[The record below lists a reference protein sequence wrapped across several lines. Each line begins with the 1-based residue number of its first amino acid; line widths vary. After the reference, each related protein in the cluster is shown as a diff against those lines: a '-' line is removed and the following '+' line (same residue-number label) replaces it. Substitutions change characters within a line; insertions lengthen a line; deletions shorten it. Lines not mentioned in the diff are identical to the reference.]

1 MLILRFSNLISLY
14 KNQRKLSLKLEK
26 SMILTDPILRSL
38 FKDRAQIDI
47 YRKFEKYAI
56 WNHEKSKI
64 SILELVNIVDVGSL
78 PDAIMLF

>member
-38 FKDRAQIDI
+38 FKIKKIDSDRKKIVPSTMSVAA
-47 YRKFEKYAI
+47 KHLFSGS
-56 WNHEKSKI
+56 SKH
-64 SILELVNIVDVGSL
+64 VFMQKIVYGL
-78 PDAIMLF
+78 L